1 MNLIST
7 SRIAGA
13 LALVTLVAGCDMGL
27 QEKLDQQKAE
37 RYAAAQAAV
46 VGVETERTN
55 QLASSV
61 PAADAKFEGN
71 EHPLVTWRKQILA
84 RDDEKTLDQLSHRA
98 EWEGDKVGAK
108 GTPAQLAAD
117 QGISYLKEASSY
129 WDGSSSL
136 DRYIPFLDTFIKDA
150 EAQKGKTDKDG
161 NPLVPPPF
169 LDEARFDRVFAF
181 AARFLQLTKIES
193 RDAVLP
199 NVQADWEVVFD
210 FPSHSRESF
219 SDYVSRI
226 CFAHEQLKAVCG
238 NIPHEYRA
246 AAIDRP
252 YLELLKKQAD
262 EFKAGDKGQV
272 YADVMKR
279 FSEAVGNAL
288 KDQPTPTEEPV
299 LPSTIAAAG
308 GISGVRTVFSPK
320 AGVYVGTDKVADS
333 FSGTVPSDFAT
344 AAQKSIDTLKS
355 TPGVRV
361 NYERV
366 VLEMPGDVKVG
377 EVRDAISAFMGTEET
392 AVVKQI
398 ALVGRRRADQSMR
411 QAAMDLKLPHPKTS
425 RTRSYS
431 FTADGPKTS
440 CSLMGF
446 MGEALI
452 GEKKDYYLEITPSSI
467 RAIGA
472 NYDGEKKEWETT
484 GEAIDLGTPAD
495 TSKLEAWLKDHT
507 GEIQIFLSQSFSY
520 DDGMGLISH
529 VLFQCKDE
537 ELTIGQG
544 KTATTLV
551 RPCGKSES
559 RENTVILAICG
570 G

>member
-1 MNLIST
+1 MNLIARFAS
-7 SRIAGA
+7 AA
-13 LALVTLVAGCDMGL
+13 ALVTLLAGCDMGL
-27 QEKLDQQKAE
+27 QEKLDQQKVV
-37 RYAAAQAAV
+37 RFAAAEAAV
-46 VGVETERTN
+46 SSVETARTN
-55 QLASSV
+55 QLTAAV
-61 PAADAKFEGN
+61 PAADAKFEGS

-84 RDDEKTLDQLSHRA
+84 REDEKTLDNLTHRA
-98 EWEGDKVGAK
+98 EWEGDKVGLK

-117 QGISYLKEASSY
+117 QGLSFLKEADAY
-129 WDGSSSL
+129 WEGSSSL
-136 DRYIPFLDTFIKDA
+136 DRYVLFLNTWISDA
-150 EAQKGKTDKDG
+150 EAQQGKTDKDG

-199 NVQADWEVVFD
+199 NVQADWEVVFH

-226 CFAHEQLKAVCG
+226 CFANEQLKAVCG

-252 YLELLKKQAD
+252 YLELMKKQAD
-262 EFKAGDKGQV
+262 EFKASDKGQV
-272 YADVMKR
+272 FADVMKR
-279 FSEAVGNAL
+279 FSEAVGKAL
-288 KDQPTPTEEPV
+288 AEELTPVEDPI

-308 GISGVRTVFSPK
+308 GISGVRAVMSPK
-320 AGVYVGTDKVADS
+320 HGIYVGADKLADS
-333 FSGTVPSDFAT
+333 FSGTVPGDFGAN
-344 AAQKSIDTLKS
+344 AQKSIEALKS

-366 VLEMPGDVKVG
+366 VLEMPGEVKLG
-377 EVRDAISAFMGTEET
+377 QVRDAISAFMGTEET
-392 AVVKQI
+392 AVVKQV
-398 ALVGRRRADQSMR
+398 ALVGRRRVDQSMR

-431 FTADGPKTS
+431 FSADGPKTS
-440 CSLMGF
+440 CGLMGF

-452 GEKKDYYLEITPSSI
+452 GEKQDYYLEMTPSAI

-472 NYDGEKKEWETT
+472 SYDSDKKEWSTT
-484 GEAIDLGTPAD
+484 GEAIDLGTPSD
-495 TSKLEAWLKDHT
+495 TSKLEAWLKEHT
-507 GEIQIFLSQSFSY
+507 GEIQIFISQSFSY
-520 DDGMGLISH
+520 DDAMGLISQ

-537 ELTIGQG
+537 ELTIGEG
-544 KTATTLV
+544 KTTSTV
-551 RPCGKSES
+551 IRPCGLTES
-559 RENTVILAICG
+559 RENTVILSICG